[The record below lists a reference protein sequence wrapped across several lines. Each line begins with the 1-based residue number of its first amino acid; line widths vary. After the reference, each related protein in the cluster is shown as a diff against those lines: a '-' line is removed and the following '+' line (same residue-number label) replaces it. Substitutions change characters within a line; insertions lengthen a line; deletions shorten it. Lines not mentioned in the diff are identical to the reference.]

1 MILEQG
7 VILEQGAVDDTDVIL
22 ELGAVADVI
31 LEQGAPDDAGAQCPR
46 AQRAG
51 GRRALRARLSG

>member
-1 MILEQG
+1 M
-7 VILEQGAVDDTDVIL
+7 ILEQGAVDDTDVIL
-22 ELGAVADVI
+22 EQGAV
-31 LEQGAPDDAGAQCPR
+31 DDAGAQCPR